1 MAETTTTTGTAP
13 AAGGEGQTPQQTNQ
27 QPTTPTAEQRTAFQK
42 PASYFHHYKD
52 LSPEET
58 REVGRRLWAEIN
70 EVNLRENILPTRE
83 RADVILRKRADHSI
97 GQVSL
102 LQL

>member
-42 PASYFHHYKD
+42 FWDSLFGGKEEPAPGSGEGTKKD
-52 LSPEET
+52 GDPAPKEGEDT
-58 REVGRRLWAEIN
+58 KPGTPGRQELFRG
-70 EVNLRENILPTRE
+70 RCG
-83 RADVILRKRADHSI
+83 
-97 GQVSL
+97 GQDRGG
-102 LQL
+102 QGRMGG